1 MTDSSRFQSVTRNP
15 VSSVAKA
22 LVAAVLAG
30 GLLAACQTTTGNSS
44 GPTASAGGT
53 APESST
59 VLNKDWGSCQYRR
72 CGYGK

>member
-44 GPTASAGGT
+44 GPTVGSK
-53 APESST
+53 APPVRS
-59 VLNKDWGSCQYRR
+59 
-72 CGYGK
+72 

>member
-53 APESST
+53 APT
-59 VLNKDWGSCQYRR
+59 ALNKDWGSCQYRR